1 MGDVG
6 DEAEVI
12 SKKSAYKLKQED
24 EIHQLYE
31 LLEDYKFRAFLWR
44 VLEKCHIYSSAPI
57 TGIDRFEGQRDV
69 GLKILDEIFTANSE
83 GYTIMRSEAESRKQG
98 SIVTAAKGKK

>member
-44 VLEKCHIYSSAPI
+44 ILEMCNIYSSAPI
-57 TGIDRFEGQRDV
+57 TGMDRFEGQRDI
-69 GLKILDEIFTANSE
+69 GLKILDEIFTANPE
-83 GYTIMRSEAESRKQG
+83 GYTLLRREAESRKQG
-98 SIVTAAKGKK
+98 SIVTAEKRKK

>member
-6 DEAEVI
+6 DEAEVL

-24 EIHQLYE
+24 ETHQLYE

-44 VLEKCHIYSSAPI
+44 VLEKCNIYSSAPI

-69 GLKILDEIFTANSE
+69 GLKILDEIFTANPE

-98 SIVTAAKGKK
+98 SIVTAVKGKK